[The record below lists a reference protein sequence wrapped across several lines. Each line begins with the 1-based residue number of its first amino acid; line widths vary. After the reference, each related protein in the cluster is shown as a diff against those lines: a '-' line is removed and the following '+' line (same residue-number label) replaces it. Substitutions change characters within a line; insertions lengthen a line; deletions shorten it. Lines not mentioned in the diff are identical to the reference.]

1 MHIKY
6 ILTHPIQYQSPLI
19 KYLVNKRIQ
28 ITVLYR
34 SNISVKK
41 YYDNEFKKKI
51 KWDVDLLSGYNY
63 KFLKHFG
70 KNIVN
75 NFLPITTDFN
85 KKIFCDADIIWV
97 HNIKNWYNLII
108 VILAKYKNKKV
119 FIRNESN
126 TLNRS
131 FFNNI
136 FNLLFFKLFD
146 NFIDAYLSIGTM
158 NKKFYLKNNI
168 KKNKIFNVPYVVDNN
183 LFLNKKK
190 FQLTK
195 KITFLFAGK
204 LIYRKGADL
213 LLTAICE
220 LKKQKISLN
229 NTKFIIIGDGVNKK
243 RLIKFSKHNNL
254 TNVQFLPF
262 QNYKDLKTSYNKSD
276 VFIIPSRTEN
286 WGLTINEA
294 MAAGN
299 AIISSEEC
307 GASYDLIKNNIN
319 GYTFVNNDAVDLSK
333 KIKLII
339 KNKNKINNFKKNS
352 IKIITK
358 WNFQK
363 CFDGLNK
370 AINYVNKK

>member
-1 MHIKY
+1 
-6 ILTHPIQYQSPLI
+6 
-19 KYLVNKRIQ
+19 
-28 ITVLYR
+28 
-34 SNISVKK
+34 
-41 YYDNEFKKKI
+41 
-51 KWDVDLLSGYNY
+51 
-63 KFLKHFG
+63 
-70 KNIVN
+70 
-75 NFLPITTDFN
+75 
-85 KKIFCDADIIWV
+85 
-97 HNIKNWYNLII
+97 
-108 VILAKYKNKKV
+108 
-119 FIRNESN
+119 
-126 TLNRS
+126 
-131 FFNNI
+131 
-136 FNLLFFKLFD
+136 
-146 NFIDAYLSIGTM
+146 M

-220 LKKQKISLN
+220 LKKQKISLS